1 MSTVTIIPTGVSA
14 VKTGNDWFRI
24 ITQGAKISR
33 EAEKAKQ
40 KHLPSKRTDL
50 CKPKS

>member
-1 MSTVTIIPTGVSA
+1 MMCKVTIIPTGTTG

-33 EAEKAKQ
+33 DALAAEQ
-40 KHLPSKRTDL
+40 KHLPSKRV
-50 CKPKS
+50 K